1 MEVVPG
7 KLTNAQLELLKLFSR
22 PMTDEEVKELRTVLA
37 NHYAKKATEE
47 IDRLWDE
54 RGYTQQTMDQWLKE
68 NS

>member
-37 NHYAKKATEE
+37 THYAKKATEE

-54 RGYTQQTMDQWLKE
+54 RGYTQETMDQWLREK
-68 NS
+68 S